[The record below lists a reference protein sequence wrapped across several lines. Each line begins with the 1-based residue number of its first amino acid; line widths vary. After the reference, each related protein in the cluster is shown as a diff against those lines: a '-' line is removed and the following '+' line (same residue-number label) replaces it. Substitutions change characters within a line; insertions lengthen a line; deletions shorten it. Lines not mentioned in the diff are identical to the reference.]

1 MVGDVVPLWTFG
13 LACLLAAVVGEA
25 LEAGGIR
32 MPALQRKEVR
42 IAVAL
47 VGVVALVLGL
57 VAFRSGH
64 SSNDSGPA
72 PSPSASL
79 LPPPA
84 VSTTA
89 PAPVPSPTPTT
100 TPLTNTPTPT
110 PTLLP
115 PTPTTVAVRWQGTLV
130 LDGDALET
138 GWALDPVPPS
148 REPAG
153 DLGLSCLLTC
163 DADELAGNALVAWT
177 GSGLPS
183 REQCRDLLNTQLG
196 NRQLDVQ
203 TGSVGCAGTQ
213 EQRIA
218 RFKVLSANGGRF
230 SLSVTV
236 WQLPPD

>member
-1 MVGDVVPLWTFG
+1 MVPLWTFG

-32 MPALQRKEVR
+32 MPALRRKEVR

-57 VAFRSGH
+57 VAFRAGHTSAESG
-64 SSNDSGPA
+64 
-72 PSPSASL
+72 PSPS
-79 LPPPA
+79 PA

-89 PAPVPSPTPTT
+89 SAPAPSTAPTTAPTT
-100 TPLTNTPTPT
+100 TTAAPTNTPTPT
-110 PTLLP
+110 PLP
-115 PTPTTVAVRWQGTLV
+115 PTPTTVAVRWQGTLA
-130 LDGDALET
+130 LDGDAMET
-138 GWALDPVPPS
+138 GWALDSLPPS
-148 REPAG
+148 RAPLG

-163 DADELAGNALVAWT
+163 DADELSGNALVAWT

-183 REQCRDLLNTQLG
+183 REQCVELLNTQLG

-203 TGSVGCAGTQ
+203 DGSIGCAGTQ
-213 EQRIA
+213 DQRVA
-218 RFKVLSANGGRF
+218 RFKVLSANGDRF

-236 WQLPPD
+236 WQLP